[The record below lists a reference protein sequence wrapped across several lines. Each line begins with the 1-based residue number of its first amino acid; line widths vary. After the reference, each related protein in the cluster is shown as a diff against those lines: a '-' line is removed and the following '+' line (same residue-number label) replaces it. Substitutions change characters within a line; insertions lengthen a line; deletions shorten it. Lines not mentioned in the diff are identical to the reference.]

1 MDLNFFFLKKI
12 DLDYMHK
19 QKVAKRKKNLW
30 SLILSQMLKDKIKKH
45 TQKVTRVSMS
55 NPRPESWN

>member
-1 MDLNFFFLKKI
+1 MDLNFFFKKKI

-19 QKVAKRKKNLW
+19 QKVAKKKNLW
-30 SLILSQMLKDKIKKH
+30 SLILSQMLKDKIKKN

>member
-19 QKVAKRKKNLW
+19 QKVAKKKNLW
-30 SLILSQMLKDKIKKH
+30 SLILSQMLKDKIKKN